1 MQTSTPDSM
10 PNIYME
16 FLSLVYVKFN
26 QSQLGSQKVRM
37 GRIFILKIPLRNG
50 RPKEGAK
57 EQIFLILS
65 LWDHKN
71 CITNKN
77 QTSYALKTT
86 EGF

>member
-10 PNIYME
+10 PNIYMA

-26 QSQLGSQKVRM
+26 QSQLRSQKVKI
-37 GRIFILKIPLRNG
+37 GHIFILKILLRNG

-65 LWDHKN
+65 LWYHKS
-71 CITNKN
+71 CSTNKN
-77 QTSYALKTT
+77 
-86 EGF
+86 